1 MFYLEREPSLAGEKN
16 FEQILRKFDQFWA
29 QKTEL
34 ARGEFSDLP
43 MEKKVE
49 VANAAIL
56 VLTAGLDIN
65 SF

>member
-1 MFYLEREPSLAGEKN
+1 L
-16 FEQILRKFDQFWA
+16 WA

-34 ARGEFSDLP
+34 AKGEFSDLA